1 LEQAVNSIN
10 YYKMKAKHLY
20 ETAQLLVAQAPAG
33 TYTIPEEEHE
43 LIKLPGV
50 GEKTAKVIQY
60 VLYKKPV
67 IAVDTHVHR
76 VANRLGIVHTKQ
88 PLQTSKEIESRIPKK
103 RKLDAHHALILF
115 GRYYCK
121 AVKPKCE
128 LCALKSICEFYHQQ
142 LHK

>member
-1 LEQAVNSIN
+1 
-10 YYKMKAKHLY
+10 MKAKHIFQ
-20 ETAQLLVAQAPAG
+20 TAQILASGESPFQANHIPADAQAL
-33 TYTIPEEEHE
+33 T
-43 LIKLPGV
+43 KLPGV

-76 VANRLGIVHTKQ
+76 VVNRLGIVHTSQ
-88 PLQTSKEIESRIPKK
+88 PLQTSKKIEHKIPKK

-121 AVKPKCE
+121 ALKPHCE
-128 LCALKSICEFYHQQ
+128 GCGLQKVCEFYSQ
-142 LHK
+142 KGT